1 MPELPRDMRARFI
14 ESYGLREYDADV
26 LTANRPLA
34 TYYETVATTSGDPKT
49 AAAWVTTELAGLL
62 KSDAKDIADS
72 PVKAEQLGELVA
84 LIGKGEISAK
94 LAKEILPKM
103 YATGDPAPVIMDR
116 EGLRQISD
124 TGELEKIVRDV
135 VAANPKQVEQYKGGK
150 TTVIGFFVGQ
160 VMKATRGQAN
170 PAAVNDLL
178 KKALD

>member
-1 MPELPRDMRARFI
+1 MLWLKLRFHLV
-14 ESYGLREYDADV
+14 SCFR
-26 LTANRPLA
+26 
-34 TYYETVATTSGDPKT
+34 
-49 AAAWVTTELAGLL
+49 TELAGLL
-62 KSDAKDIADS
+62 KADGKEIADA
-72 PVKAEQLGELVA
+72 PVKAVQLGELVA

-103 YATGDPAPVIMDR
+103 YASGDSATAIMDR

-124 TGELEKIVRDV
+124 TSELEKIVRDV